1 MTPHT
6 PVERW
11 RSRTTFVLALAIAT
25 VGVGNLWRFGW
36 LLGDNGGAPFLLSYL
51 FCLLGVG
58 VPLLAAEITLGTH
71 GRGSPLLSVAWASSV
86 AGRSRLWLAIP
97 LLTSLAALVLL
108 GACMLVGGWALLYA
122 FEQQLGT
129 FAAAPGDEVAGFLAR
144 QLEQPGGLLAGQTVF
159 ALVAG
164 AISAAGVRRG
174 LGVFAWVAVP
184 VLVWLLGVL
193 IRYALEFGN
202 LEEAGA
208 FLFAWQPLDFDGG
221 SFLAAL
227 GHALFTLSI
236 GVAVGMSFGAYAP
249 GKLPVLRSVMAV
261 ALFDLV
267 VGVAAGVLLFPIL
280 AAANVQPEREFAL
293 LFLAAPYAYGT
304 MPFGDFYG
312 MLFFLVTA
320 LVALGSA
327 VALQEPL
334 LGILVQQLRLRRR
347 FAGTV
352 LVAAGWSLSCLATL
366 GISDG
371 GQVGLLI
378 NRVSAQLLIPP
389 AMLLLVL
396 FVGWRLPRD
405 LLRKEL
411 SREPDALFA
420 VWYFLLRFVAG
431 PVVAFAWLWLILAPG
446 TL

>member
-1 MTPHT
+1 MIPHA

-36 LLGDNGGAPFLLSYL
+36 LLGDNGGAPFLLSYV
-51 FCLLGVG
+51 FCLLCVG
-58 VPLLAAEITLGTH
+58 VPLLAAEICLGTH
-71 GRGSPLLSVAWASSV
+71 GRGSPLSSVAWAATV

-97 LLTSLAALVLL
+97 LLTSMASLVLL
-108 GACMLVGGWALLYA
+108 GACILVGGWALLFA

-144 QLEQPGGLLAGQTVF
+144 QLEQPRGLLAGQAVF
-159 ALVAG
+159 ALLAG

-174 LGVFAWVAVP
+174 LGFFAWVAVP
-184 VLVWLLGVL
+184 LLVWLLGVL
-193 IRYALEFGN
+193 IRYAIQFGDLEA
-202 LEEAGA
+202 AGA
-208 FLFAWQPLDFDGG
+208 FLFAWQSLDFDRG

-227 GHALFTLSI
+227 GHALFTLSV

-249 GKLPVLRSVMAV
+249 DKLPVLRSVMAV

-267 VGVAAGVLLFPIL
+267 VGVAAGVLLFPVL
-280 AAANVQPEREFAL
+280 AAANVLPEREFAL

-312 MLFFLVTA
+312 MLFFLVTV

-327 VALQEPL
+327 VALLEPV

-347 FAGTV
+347 PAGAV
-352 LVAAGWSLSCLATL
+352 LVVCGFALSCVATL
-366 GISDG
+366 GLSDDS
-371 GQVGLLI
+371 QVGLLI
-378 NRVSAQLLIPP
+378 NRVSSEWLIPP
-389 AMLLLVL
+389 AMLLLAL
-396 FVGWRLPRD
+396 FIGWRLPRSV
-405 LLRKEL
+405 LRKEL

-420 VWYFLLRFVAG
+420 LWYFLLRFIVG
-431 PVVAFAWLWLILAPG
+431 PVIVFAWLWLILLPG
-446 TL
+446 TP